1 MVFNLSGV
9 LFYGKVS
16 RFIPLI
22 SRKTNINILINN
34 FSKISPLV
42 NSKQPPKDSDS
53 KSDKVKGKVV
63 AKIKS
68 QFIYDDSVKSIK
80 YITPIRAMK
89 EYLLKSSDMEN
100 IPKYYSRSPYSSE
113 TRTLVY
119 RRSDVENL
127 AYDKHGGKE
136 SFEHIQS
143 IASEIER
150 KQRAELFSIKK
161 FTRIFQSSE
170 TEDKKLNKT
179 ESLYHSGVAKV
190 VITAIAING
199 TNFFAKGF
207 AWWMTGSKSIFSETL
222 HSLADTVNQII
233 LAYGLHSSLQR
244 PDENHPYGYTSMK
257 NITSL
262 ISGVGIFCL
271 GAGISF
277 YHGIHGLLSVHE
289 LYSYQWGAIVMSA
302 SFLSESVTFGMALNH
317 ALKAS
322 RKDGYLL
329 REYILEGIDPTINVV
344 LLEDMAALA
353 GVFVAGSA
361 MGLSYIFQ
369 SSLPDIIGSLV
380 VSAILTGVAGFIV
393 WTNTETLLGRSIPN
407 HQRDAIMKIFDK
419 EKIIRGTYD
428 IKATTMG
435 GDYIKFKAEVDIDG
449 RELTKR
455 YLETVPLDK
464 ILKECQSIETKEELI
479 HFLLNHGE
487 NVVQILG
494 AEVNKIE
501 DNIKKNFPSV
511 KHIDIEIN

>member
-1 MVFNLSGV
+1 MRNISNVKEIKEIITKIEEINKEMKNKNIAAMKLFKRSYENVVQNQNQYLAKKYRQSQPRQQHQRIRENTLPRREPFRKNNRFLDQRSLPGRPSECELSKVNGTVLIVEQLGV
-9 LFYGKVS
+9 EHVLCV
-16 RFIPLI
+16 PADDL
-22 SRKTNINILINN
+22 
-34 FSKISPLV
+34 LV
-42 NSKQPPKDSDS
+42 ELRTDLLVEDSSAPSGTGRIRADS
-53 KSDKVKGKVV
+53 LVV

-119 RRSDVENL
+119 QLMINMAAKKVLNTYKALPVKLREN
-127 AYDKHGGKE
+127 
-136 SFEHIQS
+136 
-143 IASEIER
+143 SE
-150 KQRAELFSIKK
+150 QK

-244 PDENHPYGYTSMK
+244 PDENHP
-257 NITSL
+257 
-262 ISGVGIFCL
+262 
-271 GAGISF
+271 
-277 YHGIHGLLSVHE
+277 
-289 LYSYQWGAIVMSA
+289 
-302 SFLSESVTFGMALNH
+302 
-317 ALKAS
+317 
-322 RKDGYLL
+322 KDGYLL

-380 VSAILTGVAGFIV
+380 VSAILAGVAGFIV
-393 WTNTETLLGRSIPN
+393 WTNTETLLG
-407 HQRDAIMKIFDK
+407 
-419 EKIIRGTYD
+419 RGTYD